1 VKEYIT
7 AKRKLLTEYFEAHRD
22 VHLTAERICAD
33 LQKTGEISKSAIY
46 RNLDRMVQEGKLL
59 RTADKEG
66 RLTYQYVAAADC
78 CDHIHMQCTKC
89 GKIFHMQN
97 ESAEGALKAALQS
110 SDFEI
115 DSRRTVLYGRCGG
128 CN

>member
-1 VKEYIT
+1 MKEYNT
-7 AKRKLLTEYFEAHRD
+7 SKRKMLTDYFEAHRD
-22 VHLTAERICAD
+22 LHLTAEQIVAD
-33 LQKTGEISKSAIY
+33 LQDIGDISKSAVY
-46 RNLDRMVQEGKLL
+46 RNLDRMVQDGRLIRSADEG
-59 RTADKEG
+59 G
-66 RLTYQYVAAADC
+66 RLTYQYVAAKAC

-110 SDFEI
+110 SNFEI